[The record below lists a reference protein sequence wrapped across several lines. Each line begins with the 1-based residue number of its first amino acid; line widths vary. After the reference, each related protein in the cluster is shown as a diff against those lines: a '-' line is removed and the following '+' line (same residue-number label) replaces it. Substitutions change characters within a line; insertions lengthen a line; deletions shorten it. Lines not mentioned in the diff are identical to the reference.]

1 MKVLIFILL
10 FITNLFADKFNI
22 IENISISENYKDFKA
37 ASYWEY
43 RNKIVDKFLMKV
55 KLNKQNLKGK
65 VFYLNIVSDDK
76 NLVYSNI
83 KLKKYNHLL
92 ISKIDEN
99 TPNILYFKYEYKHA
113 KRPGFRLKLTT
124 PFEYKY
130 LLPYEGIVYG
140 LAYGII
146 FCAFLYY
153 FIIYFSTNKRCFLY
167 YSIMQFF
174 LLLSLVGFL
183 YFSYKPYPSI
193 LGQAI
198 IDFFETSA
206 FIYTILFAKE
216 ILNIRRTMPLINK
229 FVNFFVLL
237 NIFDLILIVIFKYS
251 ILYEYMHFYVSFL
264 IPSILGILSI
274 FKGNKNAIIYTIG
287 WSIMAI
293 FIGLAQQ
300 MYFSISGIYI
310 VHLVS
315 PLESIIFS
323 VALAFTLKKIVK
335 EKNEKEKMLIHNS
348 KLASMGEMINN
359 IAHQWRQPLTHLNY
373 INMNLQVAAQLN
385 ELDSNYIEQ
394 KVKESNEQIDFMSN
408 TIDSFSNFYKIDK
421 SKEYFLISDAV
432 KKAITIMQTLL
443 DLNNINIELNV
454 INDKSVYSYE
464 NEYSQVILNLITNAK
479 DELIQNNIKDAKID
493 ICINMK
499 EGKIITKVCDNAG
512 GINEKIIN
520 KIFEPYFSTK
530 DSGSGIGLYM
540 SKTIINSHFKGDIFV
555 ENISKG
561 ACFYVI
567 V

>member
-1 MKVLIFILL
+1 MF
-10 FITNLFADKFNI
+10 FANLYADKFNI
-22 IENISISENYKDFKA
+22 IEDISISENYKDFKA

-43 RNKIVDKFLMKV
+43 RHKIVDKFLMKV
-55 KLNKQNLKGK
+55 KLNKKNLKGK

-76 NLVYSNI
+76 NLVESNI
-83 KLKKYNHLL
+83 KLRKYNHLL

-113 KRPGFRLKLTT
+113 KRPGFRLKLIT

-130 LLPYEGIVYG
+130 LLPYEGIIYG

-153 FIIYFSTNKRCFLY
+153 FIIYFSTNRRCFLY

-174 LLLSLVGFL
+174 VLLSLLGFV
-183 YFSYKPYPSI
+183 YFSYQPYPSI

-198 IDFFETSA
+198 VDIFETSG
-206 FIYTILFAKE
+206 FLFTVLFAKE
-216 ILNIRRTMPLINK
+216 ILNIKRKMPLINK
-229 FVNFFVLL
+229 FINFFIFL
-237 NIFDLILIVIFKYS
+237 NIFDLVLIVIFKYS

-264 IPSILGILSI
+264 IPAILGIISTL
-274 FKGNKNAIIYTIG
+274 KGNKNAIIYTIG
-287 WSIMAI
+287 WSFMAI
-293 FIGLAQQ
+293 FVGLIQE
-300 MYFSISGIYI
+300 MYFSISGIYMI
-310 VHLVS
+310 HLAA
-315 PLESIIFS
+315 PMESIIFS

-335 EKNEKEKMLIHNS
+335 EKNEKEKMLIHKS

-385 ELDSNYIEQ
+385 ELDSKYVEE

-408 TIDSFSNFYKIDK
+408 TINSFSNFYKTNK
-421 SKEYFLISDAV
+421 AKQYFLISDGV
-432 KKAITIMQTLL
+432 KKAVAIMKPLL
-443 DLNNINIELNV
+443 DIYKIEISV
-454 INDKSVYSYE
+454 EIIKDKKVYSYE

-479 DELIQNNIKDAKID
+479 DELIQKNIKDAKID

-499 EGKIITKVCDNAG
+499 DSKSITKVCDNAG

-520 KIFEPYFSTK
+520 KVFEPYFTTK

-540 SKTIINSHFKGDIFV
+540 SKTIINSHFKGDISV
-555 ENISKG
+555 ENIPNG
-561 ACFYVI
+561 ACFNV
-567 V
+567 VV